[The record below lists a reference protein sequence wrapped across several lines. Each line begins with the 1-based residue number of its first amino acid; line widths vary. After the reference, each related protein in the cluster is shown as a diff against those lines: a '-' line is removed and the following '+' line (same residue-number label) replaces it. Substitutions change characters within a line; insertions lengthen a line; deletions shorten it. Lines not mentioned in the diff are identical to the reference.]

1 MNMTDTDKIQCTPL
15 SDFNAYPVKNV
26 LDALLQDKSTKNNII
41 YATDAYLD
49 AEPAAIETAPILI
62 KQISGD
68 TSTVN
73 IVPRMQKA

>member
-1 MNMTDTDKIQCTPL
+1 MINTNEGICTPL
-15 SDFNAYPVKNV
+15 IDFNAYPVKNV

-41 YATDAYLD
+41 YAADAYLD

-73 IVPRMQKA
+73 IVPRMQKPG